1 MSRPRSRLGWRRILG
16 RGLLAVAVIVLIWLG
31 GFVWFAERAVIYPD
45 PGDQAAGAIVVLT
58 GGRERLNHGLSLLEQ
73 GRADALFVSGV
84 HDGVSVEDL
93 PAVRDRG
100 PEDLPCCI
108 TLGYD
113 ADDTAGNAVETAA
126 WVADRDIDTIRLV
139 TSNYHMPRSLLEFRQ
154 RMPDL
159 TIIPDPVD
167 AEPVRLD
174 EWYRWPGT
182 AGLLFREYNK
192 SLLALGRA
200 YLGRLI

>member
-1 MSRPRSRLGWRRILG
+1 MSRPRSRRRWGRIVG
-16 RGLLAVAVIVLIWLG
+16 RGLIALAVAVLIWLG
-31 GFVWFAERAVIYPD
+31 GFVWFAERAVVYPA
-45 PGDQAAGAIVVLT
+45 PGDQGADAIVVLT
-58 GGRERLNHGLSLLEQ
+58 GGSERLNHGLRLLEQ
-73 GRADALFVSGV
+73 GRSDTLFISGV
-84 HDGVSVEDL
+84 HDGVGITDL
-93 PAVRDRG
+93 PALRDRG
-100 PEDLPCCI
+100 PADLPCCI

-113 ADDTAGNAVETAA
+113 AGDTAGNAIETAA

-192 SLLALGRA
+192 TLLALARA
-200 YLGRLI
+200 CFGRLI